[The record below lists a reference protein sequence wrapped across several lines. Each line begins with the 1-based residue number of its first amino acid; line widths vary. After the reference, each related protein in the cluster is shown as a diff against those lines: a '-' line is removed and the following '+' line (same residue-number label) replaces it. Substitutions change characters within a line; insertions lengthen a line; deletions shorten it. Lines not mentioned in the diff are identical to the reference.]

1 VWRSVAHANTLR
13 AIALSGGESFY
24 QGEIAQQLAAL
35 LPTVVV

>member
-13 AIALSGGESFY
+13 AIALSGGELLP
-24 QGEIAQQLAAL
+24 GEIAQQLAAL